1 MLGVLRQA
9 ELGGEARH
17 ESAGIFSAVMLWL
30 ALIGQQRGMVP
41 NRLLVFSP
49 KHAECPARQLLARI
63 PFALPQM
70 QQAARRIALE
80 EFVHDLGGVSA
91 LGWPLR
97 IGVPLA
103 CIAIRGGHKGGLAT
117 HGQAHIA
124 RHQILI
130 HPLAQRH
137 NLRPLRIGVGFGHA
151 RCLQHPRDAHLV
163 FEHHISRAHQAFNWR
178 SA

>member
-1 MLGVLRQA
+1 MPRFLRQA
-9 ELGGEARH
+9 KLGSQVHHKA
-17 ESAGIFSAVMLWL
+17 AGIVSAVMLRL
-30 ALIGQQRGMVP
+30 ALIGQQRGVVP

-70 QQAARRIALE
+70 QQSARRIALE

-91 LGWPLR
+91 LGGPLC
-97 IGVPLA
+97 IGIPLTSV
-103 CIAIRGGHKGGLAT
+103 AIRGGHKGGLAA

-124 RHQILI
+124 RDQISI
-130 HPLAQRH
+130 HALAQRH

-151 RCLQHPRDAHLV
+151 RRL
-163 FEHHISRAHQAFNWR
+163 
-178 SA
+178 